1 MSKVS
6 NKANSIELSGIRKFF
21 NKVQKVEGAISLTL
35 GQPDFP
41 APDAIKEGMINAIQE
56 NKTVYTANAGI
67 VELREEISKYLKGFD
82 IDFDKEEICITVG
95 GSEGLMTSF
104 MTVIN
109 EGDKIL
115 VPSPGYPAYIS
126 NTKLC
131 GGIPIEYKL
140 DENDFSIDVKD
151 LEKIIDREKPKAIV
165 ISLPSNP
172 TGAIFSKEK
181 CDELF
186 NLLANKDILIITD
199 EIYTAIYYKEQ
210 YYSIAQKKEL
220 LDRIIYISGFS
231 KMFSATGIRIGYVC
245 AKGELY
251 NGILKVHQYNVS
263 CAPSMAQY
271 GVLNGL
277 KHSSK
282 DVEFMNEKFRE
293 RRDYVYDRLVK
304 MGLQVNKPEGAFYI
318 FPSIKKFNIKS
329 EEFCDRLLQEK
340 KVAIVPGDAFGTFG
354 EGYIRISYAYAQE
367 QLERALDALE
377 EFIEQL

>member
-1 MSKVS
+1 MSKIS

-41 APDAIKEGMINAIQE
+41 APDAIKEGMIKAIQE

-67 VELREEISKYLKGFD
+67 VELREEISNYLKDFD

-95 GSEGLMTSF
+95 GSEGLLTSF
-104 MTVIN
+104 MAIIN

-115 VPSPGYPAYIS
+115 VPSPGYPAYLS

-131 GGIPIEYKL
+131 GGTPIEYKL
-140 DENDFSIDVKD
+140 DENDFSINVKE
-151 LEKIIDREKPKAIV
+151 LEKIIDVEKPKAIV

-172 TGAIFSKEK
+172 TGAILPKEK
-181 CDELF
+181 LDELY
-186 NLLANKDILIITD
+186 NLLIDKDILIITD
-199 EIYTAIYYKEQ
+199 EIYTAIYYKEK

-251 NGILKVHQYNVS
+251 NAILKVHQYNVS

-277 KHSSK
+277 KLSSK
-282 DVEFMNEKFRE
+282 DVEFMNEKFKE

-304 MGLQVNKPEGAFYI
+304 MGLEVNKPEGAFYI

-367 QLERALDALE
+367 QLEKALDALE
-377 EFIEQL
+377 EFIGQF

>member
-1 MSKVS
+1 MTKIS

-41 APDAIKEGMINAIQE
+41 APEAIKAGMIKSIEE

-67 VELREEISKYLKGFD
+67 AELREEISKYLNTFS
-82 IDFDKEEICITVG
+82 IDYNKEEVCITVG

-104 MTVIN
+104 MAIIN
-109 EGDKIL
+109 DGDKIL

-140 DENDFSIDVKD
+140 DEEDFSINIKE
-151 LEKIIDREKPKAIV
+151 LEKFIDEEKPKAIV

-172 TGAIFSKEK
+172 TGAILSKEK
-181 CDELF
+181 LEELY
-186 NLLANKDILIITD
+186 NLLVNKDILIITD
-199 EIYTAIYYKEQ
+199 EIYTAIYYKEH
-210 YYSIAQKKEL
+210 YYSIAQKKDL

-231 KMFSATGIRIGYVC
+231 KMFSATGLRVGYVC

-251 NGILKVHQYNVS
+251 NAILKVHQYNVS
-263 CAPSMAQY
+263 CATSVSQY

-277 KHSSK
+277 INSIS
-282 DVEFMNEKFRE
+282 DVEIMNEKFRE
-293 RRDYVYDRLVK
+293 RRDYVYNRLVK
-304 MGLQVNKPEGAFYI
+304 MGFVVNKPEGAFYI

-367 QLERALDALE
+367 QLEKALDALE
-377 EFIEQL
+377 EFIKTL